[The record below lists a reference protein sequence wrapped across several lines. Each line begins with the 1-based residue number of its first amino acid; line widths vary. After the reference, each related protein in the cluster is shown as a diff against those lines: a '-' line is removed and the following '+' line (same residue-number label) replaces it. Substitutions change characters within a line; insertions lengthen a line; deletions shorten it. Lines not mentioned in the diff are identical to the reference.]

1 MSFLKTI
8 KPNKPVVGLE
18 GYFVTLLSK
27 SKFGKTTFVYDLVN
41 EYYAGD
47 FSKALL
53 LAAEIGYKT
62 LDGIHALP
70 ISDFNKTSD
79 EEKEIQGTFGF
90 TEVVTD
96 LIENKKDHGYRMIV
110 IDTITALERLAI
122 KHMLRVQ
129 SVKAKKRLTDI
140 SDIPYGGGYNLVA
153 EEIYGQIERL
163 KKAGFSVWV
172 IGHEKVSTVKLKDG
186 TEYNLTTLN
195 CLGKT
200 VEIIQREADMIIYGD
215 IIKKVK
221 DGEVSEARQL
231 RFRSDGN
238 IICGSR
244 FRTMPDAIDLDA
256 SLFLETFKE
265 AVLASLTHNNDSID
279 AEKELKKLEKEQAAE
294 REEKAEVY
302 VDSELEKPAKTPE
315 QYVEEISGLIS
326 KMNEDQQAELKKQF
340 KEANGSINYKK
351 YTEIEQFEKALVI
364 ANQILG

>member
-1 MSFLKTI
+1 MSFLNKI

-18 GYFVTLLSK
+18 GYFVTILSK
-27 SKFGKTTFVYDLVN
+27 SKFGKTTFVYDMIN
-41 EYYAGD
+41 EYYDGD

-53 LAAEIGYKT
+53 LAPEIGYKT

-79 EEKEIQGTFGF
+79 EEKEVQGNYGF
-90 TEVVTD
+90 IETVTD
-96 LIENKKDHGYRMIV
+96 LIENKKEHGYRMII

-122 KHMLRVQ
+122 KYMLRVQ

-153 EEIYGQIERL
+153 EDIYGQIERL
-163 KKAGFSVWV
+163 KKAGFAVWV
-172 IGHEKVSTVKLKDG
+172 IGHEKVQTVKLKDG

-200 VEIIQREADMIIYGD
+200 IEIIQREADMIIYGD

-221 DGEVSEARQL
+221 DGEVTETRQL

-244 FRTMPDAIDLDA
+244 FRTMPEYIDLDVRV
-256 SLFLETFKE
+256 FLQTFKD

-279 AEKELKKLEKEQAAE
+279 AENEMKKLAKEQEAE
-294 REEKAEVY
+294 RESQAEIYVEQEVKAE
-302 VDSELEKPAKTPE
+302 EKTPE
-315 QYVEEISGLIS
+315 QYVEDITALIT
-326 KMNEDQQAELKKQF
+326 KMNENQVTDLKKQF
-340 KEANGSINYKK
+340 KEEIGSVNYKK
-351 YTEIEQFEKALVI
+351 YTEIEQLKKAFTI
-364 ANQILG
+364 ATEILG